1 MRNRFWLLLLPLLV
15 VGITT
20 SAWSLDASQFGYP
33 AEKCDP
39 SKGHCVSTI
48 VFTNT
53 PVPPAPVRLE
63 IYRLSMNEDGT
74 PNTNTLRQL
83 TRDEVSLHG
92 LVVANAFAKFSP
104 GGKRIVFDSNRNRL
118 PTEPANTSDLFLMKA
133 DGQDQRLLTRGS
145 SATWSPNGKYIAF
158 HASASGDGCPVSTPP
173 PPPGISGCPIK
184 TDPGAATW
192 DSDIFIMR
200 VPDDEDQFA
209 EAPINITNTPGYIED
224 DPDWSPDGTKI
235 AFTRHLVTDNQQNSV
250 SAEICILTLETLGVA
265 CVTTNASEERAPAW
279 SPDGTRIA
287 YMCRNPVNGRFE
299 ICVMNADG
307 TGQTQL
313 TNNALLDGTP
323 TWSPDGA
330 RIVFASGPT
339 TLTSQLWLMGAD
351 GTGQTQLVDPP
362 VPTGANFLPSWG
374 QLWVGGKGER

>member
-74 PNTNTLRQL
+74 PDTNTLRQL

-158 HASASGDGCPVSTPP
+158 HASASGTGL
-173 PPPGISGCPIK
+173 PIRP
-184 TDPGAATW
+184 DPGAPYP
-192 DSDIFIMR
+192 DSDIFVMR
-200 VPDDEDQFA
+200 VLDDDEI
-209 EAPINITNTPGYIED
+209 EGPINITNSPLDVEE
-224 DPDWSPDGTKI
+224 DPDWSPDGKKI
-235 AFTRHLVTDNQQNSV
+235 VFTRH
-250 SAEICILTLETLGVA
+250 
-265 CVTTNASEERAPAW
+265 
-279 SPDGTRIA
+279 PDT
-287 YMCRNPVNGRFE
+287 E
-299 ICVMNADG
+299 H
-307 TGQTQL
+307 
-313 TNNALLDGTP
+313 P
-323 TWSPDGA
+323 T
-330 RIVFASGPT
+330 
-339 TLTSQLWLMGAD
+339 
-351 GTGQTQLVDPP
+351 
-362 VPTGANFLPSWG
+362 
-374 QLWVGGKGER
+374 E